1 MDGKILVVEDDRTTR
16 YLVTRVLAA
25 EGLSVSSVPDG
36 VRALK
41 KLQEEKFDL
50 VLLDIWMPR
59 LNGLELMALLRERG
73 LRPKVVVMTSD
84 DAPQTMLQAVREQ
97 AYQFLSK
104 PFAPKQLVE
113 MVQSALAAPA
123 EALAI
128 DVVSARPTWVELVVP
143 CDLPTAERIQS
154 FMGHLELDLPEDVR
168 DAVGRVFRELLL
180 NAIEWGGKLDPSRKV
195 RISYVR
201 ARRMLMYRIADPG
214 PGFSFE
220 ALEHAAVFHSA
231 EDPLRHI
238 AVREQKGLRPGGFGI
253 LMARTMVDELL
264 YNEAHNEVVFVKYL
278 D

>member
-1 MDGKILVVEDDRTTR
+1 MGGRILVVEDDRTTR

-25 EGLSVSSVPDG
+25 EGLSVLAVPDG
-36 VRALK
+36 MRALK
-41 KLQEEKFDL
+41 KIQEEKFDL

-73 LRPKVVVMTSD
+73 IRPKVVVMTSD
-84 DAPQTMLQAVREQ
+84 DAPQTMLHALREQ
-97 AYQFLSK
+97 AYQFLPK
-104 PFAPKQLVE
+104 PFAPKQLLE
-113 MVQSALAAPA
+113 LVQAALQAPA
-123 EALAI
+123 ESLTI
-128 DVVSARPTWVELVVP
+128 EVISARPTWVELVVP
-143 CDLPTAERIQS
+143 CDLGTAERIQG
-154 FMGHLELDLPEDVR
+154 FMAHLELDLAEDVR

-201 ARRMLMYRIADPG
+201 ARRMLMYRISDPG
-214 PGFSFE
+214 QGFSFE
-220 ALEHAAVFHSA
+220 ALEHAAVFHASD
-231 EDPLRHI
+231 DPLKHI
-238 AVREQKGLRPGGFGI
+238 AVREKRGLRPGGFGI